1 MLQQT
6 NKSRLKASIPAAII
20 LLMLVGLLFS
30 RAILSISHGLFLLIF
45 IFNYRQ
51 QDFPSSGMQGW
62 SLWALILPLLGCWQ
76 MPFAAQHFDFL
87 LTWAMYP
94 IAFLSVSRLNESTL
108 HQFIHWCRLAAFAG
122 IVYAISSYFLSQAA
136 WVKAYGAGQSLPT
149 FMDTDHVRFGLF
161 LCGTGLLT
169 WLSNNL
175 SVRTKFIYLLIL
187 LAAILF
193 MAVRTAWVA
202 ASILLLTCSF
212 YANNR
217 TSNGSAFRRS
227 LRPIFI
233 LLLIIL
239 AASLGFLL
247 FPTVQ
252 QKWAYMVYD
261 WQQYAAQP
269 AQMGYSDGARRF
281 VNTLAWEVAGKH
293 TLTGTGW
300 ANIAPTLQAAFAE
313 KYPGQTLG
321 FSWPFNQW
329 LFWWLGSGVIG
340 VVFFS
345 AWLLFPLIKGIQEK
359 NSGIVAWTLAITASC
374 WVESTL
380 SFQYGVWLHAW
391 MLALAW
397 RLSQNK
403 NATAGISG

>member
-6 NKSRLKASIPAAII
+6 IKSRLATSVPSAIV
-20 LLMLVGLLFS
+20 LLMLAGLLFS
-30 RAILSISHGLFLLIF
+30 RAALSISHGLFLLVIIINF
-45 IFNYRQ
+45 RQ
-51 QDFPSSGMQGW
+51 HDLTTSGMPGW
-62 SLWALILPLLGCWQ
+62 SLWALALPLLGCWQ
-76 MPFAAQHFDFL
+76 IPFTTQHFDFL
-87 LTWAMYP
+87 LTWLMYP
-94 IAFLSVSRLNESTL
+94 IAFLSVSRLDESTL
-108 HQFIHWCRLAAFAG
+108 HRFIHWCRLAAFAG
-122 IVYAISSYFLSQAA
+122 IIYALSSYFLSQATWA
-136 WVKAYGAGQSLPT
+136 KAYGTGQSLPT

-175 SVRTKFIYLLIL
+175 SVRVKFIYLLL
-187 LAAILF
+187 LLTAILF
-193 MAVRTAWVA
+193 MAVRTAWIV
-202 ASILLLTCSF
+202 ASIVLLTCAYYS
-212 YANNR
+212 
-217 TSNGSAFRRS
+217 TNGSALQRR
-227 LRPIFI
+227 LRP
-233 LLLIIL
+233 LLILIAILL
-239 AASLGFLL
+239 AASLGYLL

-269 AQMGYSDGARRF
+269 EQLGYSDGARRF
-281 VNTLAWEVAGKH
+281 VNSLAWEVSGQH

-300 ANIAPTLQAAFAE
+300 ANIAPTLQTAFAE

-340 VVFFS
+340 VVLFS
-345 AWLLFPLIKGIQEK
+345 AWLLYPLIKGWQEK

-380 SFQYGVWLHAW
+380 CFQYGVWLHAW
-391 MLALAW
+391 ILALAW
-397 RLSQNK
+397 QLTQNK
-403 NATAGISG
+403 KTYSEING